1 MFPRRPATP
10 PPKVRGTRS
19 GEGSGA
25 GPTRKALVAASSG
38 SFDPQGPVARVMED
52 LWWVMLW
59 VGVAVFVLFLVLLV
73 GGVLRRSRSE
83 EPAAT
88 GTGAAEHGR
97 WLLLGGFVLPTV
109 VITAILG
116 LTLDA
121 MRATPDDAP
130 AGALTIE
137 IVGHQWW
144 WEVRY
149 PEYEVETAN
158 EIHIPA
164 GRPVAFQ
171 LTSADVIHSFWV
183 PQLGGK
189 LDLLPE
195 DTTTLVLEADEPGEF
210 SGQCAEFCG
219 LQHARMGLKVIAHTE
234 DDFAAWLED
243 AAQPAAEPS
252 GTAARG
258 REVFDASGCAGCHA
272 VRGTGGGGD
281 GDGPDLTHLAARTT
295 IAATTWPNDRE
306 HLADLIRRPQ
316 EVREGIDMPATELS
330 DQELDALLTYLE
342 SLE

>member
-1 MFPRRPATP
+1 M
-10 PPKVRGTRS
+10 
-19 GEGSGA
+19 
-25 GPTRKALVAASSG
+25 AASSG

-52 LWWVMLW
+52 LWWIMLW

-73 GGVLRRSRSE
+73 GGVLRRGRSD

-97 WLLLGGFVLPTV
+97 WLLLGGVVLPAV

-130 AGALTIE
+130 ADALTVE
-137 IVGHQWW
+137 VVGHRWW

-149 PEYEVETAN
+149 PDHDVETAN

-164 GRPVAFQ
+164 GRPVAFE

-210 SGQCAEFCG
+210 SGRCAEFCG

-234 DDFAAWLED
+234 DDFAAWIED
-243 AAQPAAEPS
+243 AARPAVEPS
-252 GTAARG
+252 GTAAQG
-258 REVFDASGCAGCHA
+258 REVFDASGCAECHA
-272 VRGTGGGGD
+272 VRGTGADGGD
-281 GDGPDLTHLAARTT
+281 GDGPDLTHLASRTT

-316 EVREGIDMPATELS
+316 EVREGIDMSATELS
-330 DQELDALLTYLE
+330 DRELDALLTYLE
-342 SLE
+342 SLR